1 MTESVQVASGSRP
14 GLTMAFQPIQKTA
27 ENRCKKAIFGIATPS
42 LSGWVMEPAI
52 DVLRKAMSALRSPFC
67 AMSRQ
72 AFGAERIASR
82 RARRVG
88 AEKKR
93 DCCGMRGAECLA
105 WRASGESPSESPT
118 LCGGKGRPGAM
129 VWCRGGRLQ
138 GPRRPARADRAAGR
152 QARRRSR
159 TFEGDS
165 PNRAANSLENVDSR
179 GNPHPVAMAAT
190 EASASADSRR

>member
-1 MTESVQVASGSRP
+1 MTESVEVASGSLP
-14 GLTMAFQPIQKTA
+14 GCDDVFSVAR
-27 ENRCKKAIFGIATPS
+27 ENRRKPLKNRVFVIATQFQR
-42 LSGWVMEPAI
+42 GWVVEPAI

-72 AFGAERIASR
+72 AFRAGRIASR
-82 RARRVG
+82 RTRRVG
-88 AEKKR
+88 AVKKARLLR
-93 DCCGMRGAECLA
+93 DAQGRVPRAACVRRTAERIAGAF
-105 WRASGESPSESPT
+105 
-118 LCGGKGRPGAM
+118 GRKA
-129 VWCRGGRLQ
+129 RLQ

-165 PNRAANSLENVDSR
+165 PNRAVNSLENVDSR

-190 EASASADSRR
+190 EASASAESRR